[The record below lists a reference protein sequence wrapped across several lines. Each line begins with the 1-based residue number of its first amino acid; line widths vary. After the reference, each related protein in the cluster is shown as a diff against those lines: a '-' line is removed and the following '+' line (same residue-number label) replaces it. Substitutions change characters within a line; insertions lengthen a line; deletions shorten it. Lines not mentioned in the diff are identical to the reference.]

1 MIKREANLKSKQN
14 KRKTNISILEDGIGK
29 K

>member
-14 KRKTNISILEDGIGK
+14 KRKTNISILKDVIEK